1 MLLPDLQS
9 RVRIAL
15 TTTIVNEWSLL
26 SLAAGTSRPSER
38 AVAFH
43 LGWYLRPMVEES
55 WDIDCEYNRSGMHLE
70 ESVRLVD
77 SEGRRIPDLIVH
89 HRGKLGPEHNLLLLE
104 LATDRA
110 SQEGVATGDFVRA
123 RALQARFGYRYSTV
137 VDLRLGDATSEHLI
151 NPTWQWAELDGGPV
165 DVGDVYAPEVLEEIL
180 GRAEQGMRA
189 VAARNG

>member
-70 ESVRLVD
+70 EAVRLVD
-77 SEGRRIPDLIVH
+77 EEGRRIPDLIVH

-110 SQEGVATGDFVRA
+110 TDDGTSAGDFARA
-123 RALQARFGYRYSTV
+123 RALQARFGYQYSAV
-137 VDLRLGDATSEHLI
+137 LDLRLGLPGAEHVI
-151 NPTWQWAELDGGPV
+151 APHWQWAELDRGPV
-165 DVGDVYAPEVLEEIL
+165 DGGDVYDPEIL
-180 GRAEQGMRA
+180 AEILER
-189 VAARNG
+189 AARGTRH